1 MRLSFS
7 SANEGEPV
15 SARTASIQSAV
26 LFGID
31 GHPVKVEA
39 HIANGLPA
47 FNIVGLPDAACREA
61 RDRVK
66 AAMTTTGLGFPDTR
80 VTVNLAPSNL
90 RKHGG
95 GLDLAIAIALMRANG
110 TIPEEATE
118 NSAFI
123 GELGLNGMLRPVDG
137 MLSLVDAIAA
147 KRVVV
152 PGRAAAEASLTGRHE
167 VRSASNLGDVVAAL
181 RGEAPWPDPPAVVE
195 SGPDDEIPDLSD
207 VQGQGAGRFAIEVSA
222 AGGHNLLLTGPP
234 GSGKTLLARR
244 LPGLLPK
251 LTRDQA
257 LETTRVHSAAGL
269 RLPPSGLVMTPPF
282 RAPHHGASAA
292 ALIGGGSA
300 WVRPGEISC
309 AHNGVLFLDEM
320 AEFAPSVLDG
330 LRQPLEE
337 GAVRIA
343 RAHGSVRLPAR
354 FLLVGAMNPCPC
366 GKGGA
371 PGSCRCS
378 EWARMRYFRRLSG
391 PLLDRFDLR
400 VHVDRAKADD
410 LLSSGP
416 GERSAVVAERVA
428 AARQIAAERGL
439 RCNAE
444 IPPAHLPRV
453 VDPEPGGRRLLERTL
468 KSGSLSGRGL
478 HRLQR
483 VARTLADL
491 DGVEGRVQEQHIAL
505 ALQLRLEPE
514 ELEAA

>member
-1 MRLSFS
+1 M
-7 SANEGEPV
+7 
-15 SARTASIQSAV
+15 SARTAAIQSAV

-31 GHPVKVEA
+31 GHRVRVEA

-66 AAMTTTGLGFPDTR
+66 AAMTSTGLGFPDTR

-95 GLDLAIAIALMRANG
+95 VLDLAIAVALMRASG
-110 TIPEEATE
+110 TIPEETTADT
-118 NSAFI
+118 AFI
-123 GELGLNGMLRPVDG
+123 GELGLNGSLRSVDG
-137 MLSLVDAIAA
+137 VLSLVDALTAR
-147 KRVVV
+147 RVVV
-152 PGRAAAEASLTGRHE
+152 PGLAAAQAKLTGRHE
-167 VRSASNLGDVVAAL
+167 VLCASTLGEVVAAL
-181 RGEAPWPDPPAVVE
+181 RGEEPWPDPPRPADI
-195 SGPDDEIPDLSD
+195 GPDDEVPDLSD
-207 VQGQGAGRFAIEVSA
+207 VQGQGFGRKAIEVCA

-234 GSGKTLLARR
+234 GAGKTLLARR

-251 LTRDQA
+251 LTLAEA

-269 RLPPSGLVMTPPF
+269 TLPPDGLVTTPPF

-292 ALIGGGSA
+292 ALIGGGSG

-320 AEFAPSVLDG
+320 AEFAPAVLDG

-337 GAVRIA
+337 GAIRIA

-366 GKGGA
+366 GKGGT
-371 PGSCRCS
+371 PGSCRCAP
-378 EWARMRYFRRLSG
+378 WTRLRYFRRLSG

-400 VHVDRAKADD
+400 VNVERAKAED
-410 LLSSGP
+410 LLGAAP
-416 GERSAVVAERVA
+416 GERSAVVADRVA
-428 AARQIAAERGL
+428 QARAVAAERGL
-439 RCNAE
+439 RCNSE

-453 VDPEPGGRRLLERTL
+453 VDPEPAARRLLEATL

-478 HRLQR
+478 HRVQR

-491 DGVEGRVQEQHIAL
+491 EGVEGRVGEEHVSL

>member
-1 MRLSFS
+1 M
-7 SANEGEPV
+7 

-31 GHPVKVEA
+31 GHQVKVEA

-66 AAMTTTGLGFPDTR
+66 AAMTTTGLSFPDTR
-80 VTVNLAPSNL
+80 VTVNLAPSTL

-95 GLDLAIAIALMRANG
+95 VLDLAIAVALLRADG
-110 TIPEEATE
+110 TLPEETTDDT
-118 NSAFI
+118 AFL
-123 GELGLNGMLRPVDG
+123 GELGLNGALRRVDG
-137 MLSLVDAIAA
+137 ILSLVDALPAR
-147 KRVVV
+147 RVVV
-152 PGRAAAEASLTGRHE
+152 PATAAAEASLGGRHE
-167 VRSASNLGDVVAAL
+167 VRCASSLGEVVAAL
-181 RGEAPWPDPPAVVE
+181 KGDEPWPDPPAAADA
-195 SGPDDEIPDLSD
+195 GPEDPIPDLSD
-207 VQGQGAGRFAIEVSA
+207 VQGQQVGRYAIEVCA

-244 LPGLLPK
+244 LPGLLPR
-251 LTRDQA
+251 LTQAEA
-257 LETTRVHSAAGL
+257 LETTRVHSSAGL
-269 RLPPSGLVMTPPF
+269 RLPPGGLITTPPF
-282 RAPHHGASAA
+282 RSPHHGASAA

-320 AEFAPSVLDG
+320 AEFTPSVLDG

-337 GAVRIA
+337 GVVRVA

-378 EWARMRYFRRLSG
+378 EWARLRYFRRLSG

-400 VHVDRAKADD
+400 VQVERAQADD
-410 LLSSGP
+410 LLSTAAS
-416 GERSAVVAERVA
+416 ESSAIVAERVA
-428 AARQIAAERGL
+428 AARAIASERGL
-439 RCNAE
+439 RCNAQ

-453 VDPEPGGRRLLERTL
+453 VDPDPAARRLLERTL

-478 HRLQR
+478 HRVQR

-491 DGVEGRVQEQHIAL
+491 EGVEGRVQEHHVSM
-505 ALQLRLEPE
+505 ALQMRLEPE
-514 ELEAA
+514 ALEAA

>member
-1 MRLSFS
+1 M
-7 SANEGEPV
+7 
-15 SARTASIQSAV
+15 SARTAAIQSAV
-26 LFGID
+26 LFGIE
-31 GHPVKVEA
+31 GHRVRVEA

-95 GLDLAIAIALMRANG
+95 VLDLAIAVALMRANG
-110 TIPEEATE
+110 TVPEETTADT
-118 NSAFI
+118 AFI
-123 GELGLNGMLRPVDG
+123 GELGLNGELRSVDG
-137 MLSLVDAIAA
+137 VLSLVDALTTR
-147 KRVVV
+147 RVVV
-152 PGRAAAEASLTGRHE
+152 PGRAAAEAKLAGRHE
-167 VRSASNLGDVVAAL
+167 VRCASTLGEVVAAL
-181 RGEAPWPDPPAVVE
+181 RCEEPWPDPPPVE
-195 SGPDDEIPDLSD
+195 DAGPDEEIPDLSD
-207 VQGQGAGRFAIEVSA
+207 VQGQGVGRKAIEVCA

-234 GSGKTLLARR
+234 GAGKTLLARR

-251 LTRDQA
+251 LTRAEA

-269 RLPPSGLVMTPPF
+269 TLPPDGLVTTPPF

-292 ALIGGGSA
+292 ALIGGGSG

-320 AEFAPSVLDG
+320 AEFAPAVLDG

-337 GAVRIA
+337 GAIRIA

-366 GKGGA
+366 GKGGT
-371 PGSCRCS
+371 PGSCRCAP
-378 EWARMRYFRRLSG
+378 WTRLRYFRRLSG

-400 VHVDRAKADD
+400 VNVERAKAED
-410 LLSSGP
+410 LLGAAP
-416 GERSAVVAERVA
+416 GECSSVVAERVA
-428 AARQIAAERGL
+428 NARAIAAERGL
-439 RCNAE
+439 RCNSE

-453 VDPEPGGRRLLERTL
+453 VDPEPAARRLLEATL

-478 HRLQR
+478 HRVQR

-491 DGVEGRVQEQHIAL
+491 EGVEGRVREDDVSL
-505 ALQLRLEPE
+505 ALHLRLEPE
-514 ELEAA
+514 QLEAA

>member
-1 MRLSFS
+1 M
-7 SANEGEPV
+7 
-15 SARTASIQSAV
+15 SARTAAIQSAV

-31 GHPVKVEA
+31 GHRVRVEA

-66 AAMTTTGLGFPDTR
+66 AAMTSTGLGFPDTR

-95 GLDLAIAIALMRANG
+95 VLDLAIAVALMRASG
-110 TIPEEATE
+110 TLPEETTVGT
-118 NSAFI
+118 AFI
-123 GELGLNGMLRPVDG
+123 GELGLNGELRSVDG
-137 MLSLVDAIAA
+137 VLSLVDALTTR
-147 KRVVV
+147 RVVV
-152 PGRAAAEASLTGRHE
+152 PGRAAAEAMLTGRHE
-167 VRSASNLGDVVAAL
+167 VLCAATLAEVVAAL
-181 RGEAPWPDPPAVVE
+181 RGEEPWPDPPDAADP
-195 SGPDDEIPDLSD
+195 GPDDEIPDLSD
-207 VQGQGAGRFAIEVSA
+207 VQGQGVGRKAIEVCA

-234 GSGKTLLARR
+234 GAGKTLLARR

-251 LTRDQA
+251 LTRAEA

-269 RLPPSGLVMTPPF
+269 KLPPDGLVTTPPF
-282 RAPHHGASAA
+282 RAPHHGATAA
-292 ALIGGGSA
+292 ALIGGGTG

-320 AEFAPSVLDG
+320 AEFAPAVLDG

-337 GAVRIA
+337 GAIRIA

-366 GKGGA
+366 GKGGT
-371 PGSCRCS
+371 PGSCRCAP
-378 EWARMRYFRRLSG
+378 WTRLRYFRRLSG

-400 VHVDRAKADD
+400 VNVERAKAED
-410 LLSSGP
+410 LLGAEP

-428 AARQIAAERGL
+428 QARAIAAERGL
-439 RCNAE
+439 RCNSE
-444 IPPAHLPRV
+444 IPPAQLPRV
-453 VDPEPGGRRLLERTL
+453 VDPEPGARRLLEATL

-478 HRLQR
+478 HRVQR

-491 DGVEGRVQEQHIAL
+491 EGVEGRVREDHISL
-505 ALQLRLEPE
+505 ALHLRLEPE

>member
-1 MRLSFS
+1 M
-7 SANEGEPV
+7 

-95 GLDLAIAIALMRANG
+95 GLDLAIAIALMRAKGNLS
-110 TIPEEATE
+110 EEATE
-118 NSAFI
+118 ETAFI
-123 GELGLNGMLRPVDG
+123 GELGLNGWLRPVDG
-137 MLSLVDAIAA
+137 ILSLVDALTAR
-147 KRVVV
+147 RVVV
-152 PGRAAAEASLTGRHE
+152 PARAAAEARLAGRHE
-167 VRSASNLGDVVAAL
+167 VLSASTLGEVVAAL
-181 RGEAPWPDPPAVVE
+181 RGEEPWPDPPVPIRADLHEEV
-195 SGPDDEIPDLSD
+195 PDMAD
-207 VQGQGAGRFAIEVSA
+207 VQGSPVGRYAVEVSA

-244 LPGLLPK
+244 LPGLLPR
-251 LTRDQA
+251 LTREEA

-269 RLPPSGLVMTPPF
+269 SLPPDGLITTPPF
-282 RAPHHGASAA
+282 RSPHHGASAA
-292 ALIGGGSA
+292 ALIGGGSG

-337 GAVRIA
+337 GVVRVA

-378 EWARMRYFRRLSG
+378 EWARLRYFRRLSG

-400 VHVDRAKADD
+400 VHVERAEADD
-410 LLSSGP
+410 LLSTTA
-416 GERSAVVAERVA
+416 GEGSAAVAERVA
-428 AARQIAAERGL
+428 AARAMAADRGI

-444 IPPAHLPRV
+444 MPPAHLPRV
-453 VDPEPGGRRLLERTL
+453 VDPEPAARRLLERTL
-468 KSGSLSGRGL
+468 KSGSLSARGL
-478 HRLQR
+478 HRVQR

-491 DGVEGRVQEQHIAL
+491 QGVEGRVQEHHISL

-514 ELEAA
+514 ALEAA

>member
-1 MRLSFS
+1 M
-7 SANEGEPV
+7 

-66 AAMTTTGLGFPDTR
+66 AAMTTTGLPFPDTR
-80 VTVNLAPSNL
+80 VTVNLAPSTL

-95 GLDLAIAIALMRANG
+95 VLDLAIAIALLRANG
-110 TIPEEATE
+110 TLPEEATE
-118 NSAFI
+118 DTAFL
-123 GELGLNGMLRPVDG
+123 GELGLNGTLRRVDG
-137 MLSLVDAIAA
+137 TLSLVDALSARRVIVPAGAA
-147 KRVVV
+147 T
-152 PGRAAAEASLTGRHE
+152 EASLAGRHE
-167 VRSASNLGDVVAAL
+167 IRSASTLGEVVDAL
-181 RGEAPWPDPPAVVE
+181 KGEEPWPNPPE
-195 SGPDDEIPDLSD
+195 PTEIGPREELPDLAD
-207 VQGQGAGRFAIEVSA
+207 VQGQQVGRYAVEVSA

-251 LTRDQA
+251 LTHGEA
-257 LETTRVHSAAGL
+257 LETTRVHSAAGIK
-269 RLPPSGLVMTPPF
+269 LPAEGLVTTPPF
-282 RAPHHGASAA
+282 RSPHHGASAA
-292 ALIGGGSA
+292 ALIGGGSG

-378 EWARMRYFRRLSG
+378 DWARVRYFRRLSG

-400 VHVDRAKADD
+400 VNVERAEAED
-410 LLSSGP
+410 LLSTHARES
-416 GERSAVVAERVA
+416 SAAVAARVA
-428 AARQIAAERGL
+428 AARAIAAERGL
-439 RCNAE
+439 RSNAE
-444 IPPAHLPRV
+444 IPPAHLPRI
-453 VDPEPGGRRLLERTL
+453 VDPEPAARRLLERTL

-478 HRLQR
+478 HRVQR

-491 DGVEGRVQEQHIAL
+491 EGVEGRVQEHHITL
-505 ALQLRLEPE
+505 ALGMRLEPE
-514 ELEAA
+514 DLEAA

>member
-1 MRLSFS
+1 M
-7 SANEGEPV
+7 
-15 SARTASIQSAV
+15 SARTAAIQSAV

-31 GHPVKVEA
+31 GHRVRVEA

-66 AAMTTTGLGFPDTR
+66 AAMTSTGLGFPDTR

-95 GLDLAIAIALMRANG
+95 VLDLAIAVALMRADG
-110 TIPEEATE
+110 TVPEEATE
-118 NSAFI
+118 DTAFV
-123 GELGLNGMLRPVDG
+123 GELGLNGELRSVDG
-137 MLSLVDAIAA
+137 ILSLVDALTTR
-147 KRVVV
+147 RVVV
-152 PGRAAAEASLTGRHE
+152 PGRAAAEARLAGRHE
-167 VRSASNLGDVVAAL
+167 VRCASTLGQVVAAL
-181 RGEAPWPDPPAVVE
+181 RGEEPWPDPPAAAEV
-195 SGPDDEIPDLSD
+195 GPAEEVPDLSD
-207 VQGQGAGRFAIEVSA
+207 VQGQGVGRKAIEVCA

-234 GSGKTLLARR
+234 GAGKTLLARR

-251 LTRDQA
+251 LARAEA

-269 RLPPSGLVMTPPF
+269 TLPPDGLVTTPPF

-292 ALIGGGSA
+292 ALIGGGSG

-320 AEFAPSVLDG
+320 AEFAPAVLDG

-337 GAVRIA
+337 GAIRIA

-366 GKGGA
+366 GKGGT
-371 PGSCRCS
+371 PGSCRCAP
-378 EWARMRYFRRLSG
+378 WTRLRYFRRLSG

-400 VHVDRAKADD
+400 VNVERADAEA
-410 LLSSGP
+410 LLGAAP
-416 GERSAVVAERVA
+416 GERSVVVAERVA
-428 AARQIAAERGL
+428 SARAIAAERGL

-453 VDPEPGGRRLLERTL
+453 VDPEPAGRRLLETTL

-478 HRLQR
+478 HRVQR

-491 DGVEGRVQEQHIAL
+491 EGVEGRVSETHVAL
-505 ALQLRLEPE
+505 ALALRLEPE

>member
-1 MRLSFS
+1 M
-7 SANEGEPV
+7 A
-15 SARTASIQSAV
+15 ARTASIQSAV

-66 AAMTTTGLGFPDTR
+66 AAMTTTGLTFPDTR

-95 GLDLAIAIALMRANG
+95 GLDLAIAIALLRANG
-110 TIPEEATE
+110 TVPEGATDDT
-118 NSAFI
+118 AFI
-123 GELGLNGMLRPVDG
+123 GELGLNGWLRPVDG
-137 MLSLVDAIAA
+137 VLSLVDALPTR
-147 KRVVV
+147 RVVV
-152 PGRAAAEASLTGRHE
+152 PGRAAAEAKLTGRHE
-167 VRSASNLGDVVAAL
+167 VVCASSLGDVVAAL
-181 RGEAPWPDPPAVVE
+181 RGEAPWPDPPAVPPTGMSEQV
-195 SGPDDEIPDLSD
+195 PDLAD
-207 VQGQGAGRFAIEVSA
+207 VQGVGVGRFAIEVSA

-251 LTRDQA
+251 LTRAEA

-269 RLPPSGLVMTPPF
+269 TLPPDGLVNTPPF
-282 RAPHHGASAA
+282 RSPHHGASAA
-292 ALIGGGSA
+292 ALIGGGSG

-320 AEFAPSVLDG
+320 AEFAPSVLDS

-337 GAVRIA
+337 GAVRVA

-378 EWARMRYFRRLSG
+378 EWARLRYFRRLSG

-400 VHVDRAKADD
+400 VHVERAGADD
-410 LLSSGP
+410 LLSGAP
-416 GERSAVVAERVA
+416 GEPSAAVAERVA
-428 AARQIAAERGL
+428 QARAIAAERGL

-444 IPPAHLPRV
+444 IPPARLPRV
-453 VDPEPGGRRLLERTL
+453 VDPEPEARRLLERTL

-478 HRLQR
+478 HRVQR

-491 DGVEGRVQEQHIAL
+491 EGIGGRVQEHHVSF
-505 ALQLRLEPE
+505 ALQLRLDPE

>member
-1 MRLSFS
+1 M
-7 SANEGEPV
+7 
-15 SARTASIQSAV
+15 SARTASIHAAV

-66 AAMTTTGLGFPDTR
+66 AAMTTTGLPFPDTR
-80 VTVNLAPSNL
+80 VTVNLAPSTL

-95 GLDLAIAIALMRANG
+95 VLDLAIAIALLRANG
-110 TIPEEATE
+110 TVPEDATE
-118 NSAFI
+118 DTAFL
-123 GELGLNGMLRPVDG
+123 GELGLNGTLRRVDG
-137 MLSLVDAIAA
+137 TLSLVDALSARRVIVPAGAA
-147 KRVVV
+147 T
-152 PGRAAAEASLTGRHE
+152 EASLAGRHE
-167 VRSASNLGDVVAAL
+167 IRSASTLGEVVAAL
-181 RGEAPWPDPPAVVE
+181 KGDEPWPNPPEPAE
-195 SGPDDEIPDLSD
+195 FGPGEELPDLAD
-207 VQGQGAGRFAIEVSA
+207 VQGQQVGRYAVEVSA

-251 LTRDQA
+251 LTHGEA
-257 LETTRVHSAAGL
+257 LETTRVHSAAGIK
-269 RLPPSGLVMTPPF
+269 LPVGGLVTTPPF
-282 RAPHHGASAA
+282 RSPHHGASAA
-292 ALIGGGSA
+292 ALIGGGSG

-371 PGSCRCS
+371 PGSCRCTD
-378 EWARMRYFRRLSG
+378 WARVRYFRRLSG

-400 VHVDRAKADD
+400 VNVERAEAED
-410 LLSSGP
+410 LLSTRARES
-416 GERSAVVAERVA
+416 SAAVAARVA
-428 AARQIAAERGL
+428 AARAIAAERGL

-444 IPPAHLPRV
+444 IPPAQLPRI
-453 VDPEPGGRRLLERTL
+453 VDPEPAARRLLERTL

-478 HRLQR
+478 HRVQR

-491 DGVEGRVQEQHIAL
+491 ESVEGRVQEHHITL
-505 ALQLRLEPE
+505 ALGMRLEPE
-514 ELEAA
+514 DLEAA

>member
-1 MRLSFS
+1 M
-7 SANEGEPV
+7 
-15 SARTASIQSAV
+15 SARTAAIQSAV

-31 GHPVKVEA
+31 GHPVRVEA

-66 AAMTTTGLGFPDTR
+66 AAMTSTGLGFPDTR

-95 GLDLAIAIALMRANG
+95 GLDVAIAVALMRASG
-110 TIPEEATE
+110 TIPEESTE
-118 NSAFI
+118 DTAFI
-123 GELGLNGMLRPVDG
+123 GELGLNGALRPVDG
-137 MLSLVDAIAA
+137 VLSLVDALTAR
-147 KRVVV
+147 RVVV
-152 PGRAAAEASLTGRHE
+152 PGRAAAEAKLTGRHE
-167 VRSASNLGDVVAAL
+167 IRCASTLGEIVAAL
-181 RGEAPWPDPPAVVE
+181 RGDEGWPDPPAVNH
-195 SGPDDEIPDLSD
+195 SGVGEDVPDLAD
-207 VQGQGAGRFAIEVSA
+207 VQGQQVGRRAIEVSA

-234 GSGKTLLARR
+234 GAGKTLLARR

-251 LTRDQA
+251 LTREEA
-257 LETTRVHSAAGL
+257 LETTRVHSAAGVT
-269 RLPPSGLVMTPPF
+269 LPPDGLVITPPF

-292 ALIGGGSA
+292 ALIGGGSG

-320 AEFAPSVLDG
+320 AEFAPAVLDS

-337 GAVRIA
+337 GAIRIA

-366 GKGGA
+366 GKGGT
-371 PGSCRCS
+371 PGSCRCPP
-378 EWARMRYFRRLSG
+378 WTRLRYFRRLSG

-400 VHVDRAKADD
+400 VNVERAEPED
-410 LLSSGP
+410 LLGAASG
-416 GERSAVVAERVA
+416 ECSAVVAERVA
-428 AARQIAAERGL
+428 TARGIAAERGL

-453 VDPEPGGRRLLERTL
+453 VDPEPAARRILELTL

-478 HRLQR
+478 HRVQR

-491 DGVEGRVQEQHIAL
+491 EGVEGRVRENHISL

-514 ELEAA
+514 QLEAA

>member
-1 MRLSFS
+1 M
-7 SANEGEPV
+7 
-15 SARTASIQSAV
+15 SARTAAVQSAV

-31 GHPVKVEA
+31 GHRVRVEA

-66 AAMTTTGLGFPDTR
+66 AAMTSTGLGFPDTR

-95 GLDLAIAIALMRANG
+95 GLDLAIAVALMRASG
-110 TIPEEATE
+110 TVPEQTTE
-118 NSAFI
+118 DTAFV
-123 GELGLNGMLRPVDG
+123 GELGLNGELRSVDG
-137 MLSLVDAIAA
+137 VLSLVDALTTR
-147 KRVVV
+147 RVVV
-152 PGRAAAEASLTGRHE
+152 PGRAAAEAKLAARHE
-167 VRSASNLGDVVAAL
+167 VLCASTLGEVVAAL
-181 RGEAPWPDPPAVVE
+181 KGEEPWPDPPAAAE
-195 SGPDDEIPDLSD
+195 PGPGDQIPDLSD
-207 VQGQGAGRFAIEVSA
+207 IQGHTIGRKAIEVCA
-222 AGGHNLLLTGPP
+222 AGGHNLLLSGPP
-234 GSGKTLLARR
+234 GAGKTLLARR

-251 LTRDQA
+251 LTRREA

-269 RLPPSGLVMTPPF
+269 PLPPDGLVTTPPF
-282 RAPHHGASAA
+282 RAPHHGATAA
-292 ALIGGGSA
+292 ALIGGGSG
-300 WVRPGEISC
+300 WIRPGEISC

-320 AEFAPSVLDG
+320 AEFAPAVLDG

-337 GAVRIA
+337 GAIRIA

-366 GKGGA
+366 GKGGKS
-371 PGSCRCS
+371 GSCRCAP
-378 EWARMRYFRRLSG
+378 WARLRYFRRLSG

-400 VHVDRAKADD
+400 VHLERAKAED
-410 LLSSGP
+410 LLDAAA
-416 GERSAVVAERVA
+416 GEPSAVVAERVA
-428 AARQIAAERGL
+428 QARAIAAERGL
-439 RCNAE
+439 RCNSE

-453 VDPEPGGRRLLERTL
+453 VDPEPPARRLLESTL

-478 HRLQR
+478 HRVQR

-491 DGVEGRVQEQHIAL
+491 DGVEGRVREEHVAFAL
-505 ALQLRLEPE
+505 SLRLEPE

>member
-1 MRLSFS
+1 M
-7 SANEGEPV
+7 

-26 LFGID
+26 LYGVD
-31 GHPVKVEA
+31 GHQVRVEA
-39 HIANGLPA
+39 HIANGLPG

-66 AAMTTTGLGFPDTR
+66 AAMTTTGLPFPDTR
-80 VTVNLAPSNL
+80 VTVNLAPSTL

-95 GLDLAIAIALMRANG
+95 VLDLAIAVALLRANG
-110 TIPEEATE
+110 TVPEEATQDT
-118 NSAFI
+118 AFL
-123 GELGLNGMLRPVDG
+123 GELGLNGTLRRVDG
-137 MLSLVDAIAA
+137 ILSLVDALTVR
-147 KRVVV
+147 RVVV
-152 PGRAAAEASLTGRHE
+152 PAAAAAEAGLPGRHD
-167 VRSASNLGDVVAAL
+167 VRCASTLGEVVAAL
-181 RGEAPWPDPPAVVE
+181 RADDPWPDPPTPDE
-195 SGPDDEIPDLSD
+195 SGPGEDVPDLAD
-207 VQGQGAGRFAIEVSA
+207 VQGQQIGRQAVEVCA

-251 LTRDQA
+251 LTRAEA
-257 LETTRVHSAAGL
+257 LETTRVHSAAGIK
-269 RLPPSGLVMTPPF
+269 LPAGGLVTTPPF
-282 RAPHHGASAA
+282 RSPHHGASAA
-292 ALIGGGSA
+292 ALIGGGSG

-320 AEFAPSVLDG
+320 AEFTPSVLDG

-366 GKGGA
+366 GKGGS

-378 EWARMRYFRRLSG
+378 AWSRLRYFRRLSG

-400 VHVDRAKADD
+400 VQVERAEADD
-410 LLSSGP
+410 LLSSSTAS
-416 GERSAVVAERVA
+416 ESSAAVATRVA
-428 AARQIAAERGL
+428 AARAMASERGL

-444 IPPAHLPRV
+444 IPPAHLPRL
-453 VDPEPGGRRLLERTL
+453 VDPEPAARRLLERTL

-478 HRLQR
+478 HRVQR

-491 DGVEGRVQEQHIAL
+491 EGVEGRVQEHHVSMAL
-505 ALQLRLEPE
+505 SMRLEIE
-514 ELEAA
+514 DLEAA

>member
-1 MRLSFS
+1 LFADEG
-7 SANEGEPV
+7 SAV
-15 SARTASIQSAV
+15 SARTASIQSSV

-31 GHPVKVEA
+31 GHPVRVEA

-66 AAMTTTGLGFPDTR
+66 AAMTTAGLGFPDTR

-110 TIPEEATE
+110 TVPEESTE
-118 NSAFI
+118 DTAFI
-123 GELGLNGMLRPVDG
+123 GELGLNGTLRRVDG
-137 MLSLVDAIAA
+137 ILSLVDALSAR
-147 KRVVV
+147 RVVV
-152 PGRAAAEASLTGRHE
+152 PRSAAAEAMLAGRHE
-167 VRSASNLGDVVAAL
+167 VRCASSLGEVVAAL
-181 RGEAPWPDPPAVVE
+181 RADEPWPDPPTADDV
-195 SGPDDEIPDLSD
+195 GPGEDVPDLAD
-207 VQGQGAGRFAIEVSA
+207 VQGQGMGRYAIEVSA

-234 GSGKTLLARR
+234 GTGKTLLARR
-244 LPGLLPK
+244 LPGLLPR
-251 LTRDQA
+251 LTQDEA

-269 RLPPSGLVMTPPF
+269 RLPPGGLVSTPPF

-292 ALIGGGSA
+292 ALIGGGSG

-320 AEFAPSVLDG
+320 AEFTPSVLDG

-378 EWARMRYFRRLSG
+378 EWSRLRYFRRLSG

-400 VHVDRAKADD
+400 VQVERAKADE
-410 LLSSGP
+410 LMSAET
-416 GERSAVVAERVA
+416 GEPSAAVAERVA
-428 AARQIAAERGL
+428 QARAIAAERGI

-444 IPPAHLPRV
+444 IPPALIPRV
-453 VDPEPGGRRLLERTL
+453 VDPEPPARALLESTL
-468 KSGSLSGRGL
+468 RSGSLSGRGL
-478 HRLQR
+478 HRVQR

-491 DGVEGRVQEQHIAL
+491 EGVEGRVQEHHVSL

-514 ELEAA
+514 QLEAA

>member
-1 MRLSFS
+1 M
-7 SANEGEPV
+7 

-95 GLDLAIAIALMRANG
+95 VLDLAIAVALMRANG
-110 TIPEEATE
+110 TVPEETTE
-118 NSAFI
+118 DTAFI
-123 GELGLNGMLRPVDG
+123 GELGLNGNLRSVDG
-137 MLSLVDAIAA
+137 MLSLVDALSAR
-147 KRVVV
+147 RVVV
-152 PGRAAAEASLTGRHE
+152 PARAAAEAKLAGRHE
-167 VRSASNLGDVVAAL
+167 VLCGSTLAEVVAAL
-181 RGEAPWPDPPAVVE
+181 RGEAPWPDPPSVLPPE
-195 SGPDDEIPDLSD
+195 EQEDGPDLAD
-207 VQGQGAGRFAIEVSA
+207 VQGSGVGRFAVEVAA

-251 LTRDQA
+251 LSRIEA

-269 RLPPSGLVMTPPF
+269 QLPPDGLIATPPF

-292 ALIGGGSA
+292 SLIGGGSG

-309 AHNGVLFLDEM
+309 AHNGILFLDEM

-337 GAVRIA
+337 GVVRIA

-378 EWARMRYFRRLSG
+378 DWARLRYFRRISG

-400 VHVDRAKADD
+400 VHVERADADD
-410 LLSSGP
+410 LLSATA

-428 AARQIAAERGL
+428 RARRMAAERGV

-444 IPPAHLPRV
+444 IPPAHLPRL
-453 VDPEPGGRRLLERTL
+453 VDPEPAARRLLQQTL

-478 HRLQR
+478 HRVQR

-491 DGVEGRVQEQHIAL
+491 EGVEGRVQEQHVSL

-514 ELEAA
+514 QLEAA

>member
-1 MRLSFS
+1 M
-7 SANEGEPV
+7 
-15 SARTASIQSAV
+15 SARTASIQAAV

-47 FNIVGLPDAACREA
+47 FNIVGLPDTACREA

-95 GLDLAIAIALMRANG
+95 VLDLAIAIALLRANG
-110 TIPEEATE
+110 TVPEETTDDT
-118 NSAFI
+118 AFI
-123 GELGLNGMLRPVDG
+123 GELGLNGALRSVG
-137 MLSLVDAIAA
+137 GVLSLVDALPAR
-147 KRVVV
+147 RVVV
-152 PGRAAAEASLTGRHE
+152 PARAAAEARLAGKHE
-167 VRSASNLGDVVAAL
+167 VLCAATLAEVVAAL
-181 RGEAPWPDPPAVVE
+181 RGDAPWPEPPALAPAGVAE
-195 SGPDDEIPDLSD
+195 DGPDLAD
-207 VQGQGAGRFAIEVSA
+207 VQGSSVGRFAIEVAA

-251 LTRDQA
+251 LSRA
-257 LETTRVHSAAGL
+257 EGLETTRVHSAAGL
-269 RLPPSGLVMTPPF
+269 QLPADGLIATPPF

-292 ALIGGGSA
+292 SLIGGGSG

-309 AHNGVLFLDEM
+309 AHNGILFLDEM

-337 GAVRIA
+337 GVVRIA

-378 EWARMRYFRRLSG
+378 EWARLRYFRRISG

-400 VHVDRAKADD
+400 VHVERAEADD
-410 LLSSGP
+410 LLSATA
-416 GERSAVVAERVA
+416 GESSAVVAARVA
-428 AARQIAAERGL
+428 NARRIAEERGV

-444 IPPAHLPRV
+444 IPPARLPQV
-453 VDPEPGGRRLLERTL
+453 VDPEPPARRLLQQTL

-478 HRLQR
+478 HRVQR

-491 DGVEGRVQEQHIAL
+491 EGVDGRVQEHHISL

-514 ELEAA
+514 QLEAA

>member
-1 MRLSFS
+1 M
-7 SANEGEPV
+7 
-15 SARTASIQSAV
+15 SARTASIQAAV

-31 GHPVKVEA
+31 GHPVRVEA

-66 AAMTTTGLGFPDTR
+66 AAMTSTGLGFPDTR

-95 GLDLAIAIALMRANG
+95 GLDLAIAIALMRATG
-110 TIPEEATE
+110 TVPEETTDDT
-118 NSAFI
+118 AFV
-123 GELGLNGMLRPVDG
+123 GELGLNGSLRSVDG
-137 MLSLVDAIAA
+137 ILSLVGALSAR
-147 KRVVV
+147 RVVV
-152 PGRAAAEASLTGRHE
+152 PVRAAAEAKLAGRHE
-167 VRSASNLGDVVAAL
+167 VLCASTLGEVVAAL
-181 RGEAPWPDPPAVVE
+181 RGDEPWPEAPAVLPVATTE
-195 SGPDDEIPDLSD
+195 DSPDLAD
-207 VQGQGAGRFAIEVSA
+207 VQGSQLGRFAIEVSA

-251 LTRDQA
+251 LSRTEA

-269 RLPPSGLVMTPPF
+269 TLPPDGLVATAPF

-292 ALIGGGSA
+292 SLIGGGSG

-337 GAVRIA
+337 GAIRIA

-371 PGSCRCS
+371 PGACRCS
-378 EWARMRYFRRLSG
+378 EWARLRYFRRVSG

-400 VHVDRAKADD
+400 VHVERAEADD
-410 LLSSGP
+410 LLSDTA
-416 GERSAVVAERVA
+416 GECSAVVAERVA
-428 AARQIAAERGL
+428 GARRIAAERGL

-444 IPPAHLPRV
+444 IPPAHLPSV
-453 VDPEPGGRRLLERTL
+453 VDPEPAARRLLERTL

-478 HRLQR
+478 HRVQR

-491 DGVEGRVQEQHIAL
+491 EGVDGRVQEHHISL

-514 ELEAA
+514 QLEAA

>member
-1 MRLSFS
+1 M
-7 SANEGEPV
+7 
-15 SARTASIQSAV
+15 SARTATIQSAV

-31 GHPVKVEA
+31 GHPVRVEA

-66 AAMTTTGLGFPDTR
+66 AAMTSTGLAFPDTR

-95 GLDLAIAIALMRANG
+95 VLDLAIAVALLRANG
-110 TIPEEATE
+110 TVPEEVTDT
-118 NSAFI
+118 AFI
-123 GELGLNGMLRPVDG
+123 GELGLDGSLRSVG
-137 MLSLVDAIAA
+137 GILSLVDALPMR
-147 KRVVV
+147 RVVV
-152 PGRAAAEASLTGRHE
+152 PARAVAEAKLTGRHE
-167 VRSASNLGDVVAAL
+167 ILCGSTLEEVVLAL
-181 RGEAPWPDPPAVVE
+181 RGDAPWPDPPVAE
-195 SGPDDEIPDLSD
+195 PLPASEEGPDLAD
-207 VQGQGAGRFAIEVSA
+207 VQGTPVGRFAIEVAA

-251 LTRDQA
+251 LSRAEA
-257 LETTRVHSAAGL
+257 LETTRVHSAAGIP
-269 RLPPSGLVMTPPF
+269 LPPDGLVASPPF

-292 ALIGGGSA
+292 SLIGGGSG

-309 AHNGVLFLDEM
+309 AHNGVLFLNEM
-320 AEFAPSVLDG
+320 AEFAPTVLDG

-337 GAVRIA
+337 GAIRIA

-366 GKGGA
+366 GKGGS

-378 EWARMRYFRRLSG
+378 AWSRLRYFRRVSG

-400 VHVDRAKADD
+400 VHVERATAED
-410 LLSSGP
+410 LLSTTA

-428 AARQIAAERGL
+428 RARAIARERGL
-439 RCNAE
+439 RCNSE
-444 IPPAHLPRV
+444 IPPARLPSV
-453 VDPEPGGRRLLERTL
+453 VDPEPAARRLLELTL

-478 HRLQR
+478 HRVQR

-491 DGVEGRVQEQHIAL
+491 EGVEGRVQEAHVSL